1 MKNII
6 VLVFISFV
14 AFSGFGQAP
23 RSHEQITN
31 DAYLDY
37 VNKGNPPSQWPQY
50 QSKYVEDYK
59 NKKYNITN
67 GGGEYQRKTTY
78 VAGLIR
84 NSAGQTI
91 GNYSNGQVLNSNNQ
105 PIGYLNRGQFMS
117 QQGAYSNCVGTIQ
130 GNKIMSCQGSIY
142 YTINSSSIY
151 SMALSATSLTPDNHR
166 FINGYIPEAGIQWNA
181 HVTTVF
187 NLTASATIIYL
198 VGEISAGT
206 SSSNTNSIRYTQI
219 G

>member
-37 VNKGNPPSQWPQY
+37 VNKGYPPSQWPQY

-67 GGGEYQRKTTY
+67 GGGEYQRKKTY

-130 GNKIMSCQGSIY
+130 GNKIMSCQGGIY
-142 YTINSSSIY
+142 YTINSSSILN
-151 SMALSATSLTPDNHR
+151 SQGASVA
-166 FINGYIPEAGIQWNA
+166 FIRGESIYNSSNQLI
-181 HVTTVF
+181 
-187 NLTASATIIYL
+187 ATISGISYESVAAYL
-198 VGEISAGT
+198 LFLA
-206 SSSNTNSIRYTQI
+206 R
-219 G
+219 